1 MCPKYV
7 QKFRHIMDTWM
18 QMVMVFTCGDSSQV
32 YMYSFQNGPNFKI
45 CVQNVSQIC
54 LKIWTHFGHLDF
66 NGHDKEF
73 SPKCYGRSHLAP
85 AGNTCYML
93 VTYWTKLR
101 TLVGHIWSGT
111 NCDQIVPGVTICYH
125 VWPSVTM
132 CDQHLPRYIYY
143 MWLGGSRCEQM
154 LQWVTSWF

>member
-1 MCPKYV
+1 MCLKHIRNMSKSKMCPNYV
-7 QKFRHIMDTWM
+7 HKLSKQPLSVKKASKLRLQFGHILDN
-18 QMVMVFTCGDSSQV
+18 CLLACR
-32 YMYSFQNGPNFKI
+32 NCPNFKI

-54 LKIWTHFGHLDF
+54 LKIWTHYGHLDF

-125 VWPSVTM
+125 V
-132 CDQHLPRYIYY
+132 
-143 MWLGGSRCEQM
+143 
-154 LQWVTSWF
+154 